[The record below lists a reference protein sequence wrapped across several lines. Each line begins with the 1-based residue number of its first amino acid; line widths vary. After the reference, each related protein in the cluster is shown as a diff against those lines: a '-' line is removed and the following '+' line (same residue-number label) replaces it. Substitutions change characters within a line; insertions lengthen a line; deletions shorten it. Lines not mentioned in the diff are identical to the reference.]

1 MFSSRIQG
9 LINSSSEAQAI
20 ERAEKLNRLVE
31 NFNKQAVQS
40 IEKEDYFK
48 EILKSSE
55 GVASKFKLAAPL
67 TTPSSATPV
76 AAAPSLPVDLSELE
90 ELSEKPSK
98 SQLLDMVSQIS
109 EKYDMDENLINAVI
123 KQESGFKTNAVSKA
137 GAKGLMQLMPQT
149 AKALGVTDPF
159 NPVQNVDG
167 GVRYLK
173 NMMDKY
179 NGNLILALAAYNAGP
194 GNVDKYNGVPPFT
207 ETQNYVK
214 SILANYLK

>member
-9 LINSSSEAQAI
+9 LINSSSESQAI
-20 ERAEKLNRLVE
+20 ERAEKLNKLVE
-31 NFNKQAVQS
+31 NFNKQAVS
-40 IEKEDYFK
+40 KTEPEDYFK

-55 GVASKFKLAAPL
+55 GVATKFKLSAPL
-67 TTPSSATPV
+67 TTSTSVASAPV
-76 AAAPSLPVDLSELE
+76 LPVDLTELE
-90 ELSEKPSK
+90 ELGEKPSK

-109 EKYDMDENLINAVI
+109 EKYDMDENLIKAVI

-149 AKALGVTDPF
+149 AKSLGVTDPF